1 MQRERPNPA
10 EASPEKAFPGEA
22 VPDGARPENAYLKCS
37 NFSKAIGCLVCF
49 LVALLEAILSE
60 KGMVSLAAF
69 AIYFSIV
76 GADKLARFAYFRRR
90 SDMVAGLVAALF
102 LVAFVAALVVL
113 WIRGQ

>member
-1 MQRERPNPA
+1 MQRERPNSA

-60 KGMVSLAAF
+60 KGLVSLAAF

-76 GADKLARFAYFRRR
+76 GAEKLSRFAYFRKR
-90 SDMVAGLVAALF
+90 SDLVAGIVATLFLIALLVAL
-102 LVAFVAALVVL
+102 LIL
-113 WIRGQ
+113 WIRG